1 MKQNNYLVKVNEQ
14 SEFEFDADKMENFDF
29 VKENDGH
36 FHILKDNKAFRAE
49 IVNTNFS
56 KKTFTIKVNGNPY
69 EINIADRF
77 DQLVNQLGLSV
88 VNTQKV
94 TDVKAP
100 MPGLVLGVSVEVGQ
114 EVQKGDAL
122 LILEAMKME
131 NVIKSVGKGIV
142 KAIHIDQGKA
152 VEKGQLLI
160 EME

>member
-1 MKQNNYLVKVNEQ
+1 MDKNNYKVKVNEQ
-14 SEFEFDADKMENFDF
+14 SEFEFDAEQMDSFDF
-29 VKENDGH
+29 VKEKDGH
-36 FHILKDNKAFRAE
+36 FHILKNNKALRAE
-49 IVNTNFS
+49 VVEANFS
-56 KKTFTIKVNGNPY
+56 NKTFTIKVNGNSY
-69 EINIADRF
+69 EIKIADHF

-114 EVQKGDAL
+114 EVQKGDGL

-131 NVIKSVGKGIV
+131 NVIKSVGEGIV

>member
-1 MKQNNYLVKVNEQ
+1 MEKNNYKVQVNE
-14 SEFEFDADKMENFDF
+14 STEFEFDAEQMNNFDL
-29 VKENDGH
+29 VKEQNGH
-36 FHILKDNKAFRAE
+36 FHILKNNKAFRAE
-49 IVNTNFS
+49 VVDANFS
-56 KKTFTIKVNGNPY
+56 NKTFTIKINGNPY
-69 EINIADRF
+69 EIKIADRF

-88 VNTQKV
+88 VSTQKV

-114 EVQKGDAL
+114 EVQKGDGL

-131 NVIKSVGKGIV
+131 NVIKSVGEGVV
-142 KAIHIDQGKA
+142 KAIHIDQGDA

>member
-1 MKQNNYLVKVNEQ
+1 MEKDNYKVQVNDNSEFTFDAEQMNNFDLVKEQ
-14 SEFEFDADKMENFDF
+14 
-29 VKENDGH
+29 DGH
-36 FHILKDNKAFRAE
+36 FHILKNNKAFRAE
-49 IVNTNFS
+49 VVDANFLN
-56 KKTFTIKVNGNPY
+56 KTFTIKVNGNSY
-69 EINIADRF
+69 EIKIADRF
-77 DQLVNQLGLSV
+77 DQLVNQLGFSV

-94 TDVKAP
+94 TDIKAP

-114 EVQKGDAL
+114 EVQKGDGL

-131 NVIKSVGKGIV
+131 NVIKSVGEGVV